1 MSNLLQVVTV
11 HTSYDPAT
19 MSKYDNT
26 DDELPLVAGQIVMLF
41 GACGEDGYYVS
52 WFSVSWIFSLD
63 QNTLNLF
70 FGSCEC
76 HCNSTRSKL
85 LNILCFYSFVLFR
98 GSNVAVS
105 RSSPDHL
112 VLQHVRG
119 WVLAKVGQVDGR
131 RGLVPAAYLSNG
143 ENSDTHTKDVPTP
156 PAGIPTVGSSH
167 SPPIVRRCIVMRVVR
182 EYVPSTMSPFRNHED
197 EIAVVVGQTAV
208 VHGTPGDDGYVV
220 AEVNGVSALSIRSL
234 HSVAQCLAVAGG
246 SLCFICFPSPNKSWA
261 TASHVSP
268 ARTPC

>member
-41 GACGEDGYYVS
+41 GACGEDGYY
-52 WFSVSWIFSLD
+52 
-63 QNTLNLF
+63 
-70 FGSCEC
+70 
-76 HCNSTRSKL
+76 
-85 LNILCFYSFVLFR
+85 
-98 GSNVAVS
+98 
-105 RSSPDHL
+105 
-112 VLQHVRG
+112 
-119 WVLAKVGQVDGR
+119 VGQVDGR